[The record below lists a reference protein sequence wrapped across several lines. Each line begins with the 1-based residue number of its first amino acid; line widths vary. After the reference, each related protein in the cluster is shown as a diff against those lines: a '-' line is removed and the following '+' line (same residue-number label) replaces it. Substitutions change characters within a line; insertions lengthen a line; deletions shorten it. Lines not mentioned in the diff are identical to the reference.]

1 MKQLNL
7 ATNRG
12 KNASA
17 SHLLHL
23 IYHHHCHS
31 SLHADQQSWNGIS
44 IISEEGEGEDK
55 WKVGSAERRKA
66 HSWAVVDHQASVASC
81 WQITQLSTPWACS
94 WPGQWHV
101 LLTNT
106 VSNTP
111 AQSTLFTC
119 SDETYAKSMCTG
131 VHILTIISGYLCV
144 SLVNIL
150 CSINCKKLAMLPT
163 WSFDTDSL

>member
-7 ATNRG
+7 ATNGG

-17 SHLLHL
+17 SYLLHL

-44 IISEEGEGEDK
+44 IISVGEGEDK
-55 WKVGSAERRKA
+55 WKVGSAERRKV

-94 WPGQWHV
+94 WPEQWHV

-119 SDETYAKSMCTG
+119 SDETYGKTMCTG

-163 WSFDTDSL
+163 